1 MKLQI
6 EKEILL
12 QGAGRTQGV
21 IDRRGNMPILSHCLL
36 EADENQ
42 LKISAT
48 DYEVSFRGYYPA
60 QILESGGLTVP
71 AVNFFNIVRELP
83 PGMISLEST
92 ENNSLIIKTGDTQ
105 ISVFGSELGKF
116 PTAA

>member
-6 EKEILL
+6 EKDVLL

-60 QILESGGLTVP
+60 QVLESGGHGPCQL
-71 AVNFFNIVRELP
+71 F
-83 PGMISLEST
+83 S
-92 ENNSLIIKTGDTQ
+92 
-105 ISVFGSELGKF
+105 SVSKH
-116 PTAA
+116 